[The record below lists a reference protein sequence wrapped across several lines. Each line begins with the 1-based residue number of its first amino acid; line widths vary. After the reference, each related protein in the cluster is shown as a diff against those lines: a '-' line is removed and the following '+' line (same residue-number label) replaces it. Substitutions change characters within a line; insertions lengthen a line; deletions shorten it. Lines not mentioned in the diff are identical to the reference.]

1 MSSTLPTRQV
11 ATGQE
16 IDELHRQSQQAVEV
30 AKQAA
35 ETAINAGRSAVIL
48 ALEIGEKLSAVKKT
62 LGRGAFPKWIKENV
76 TTFKISTAKTYLQ
89 LHAKRGLIR
98 KSSARSVREALVV
111 AQAGDNPANALAKYR
126 EKPTRAPRIE
136 RPPYTPTPAEE
147 IEITDLVSHGI
158 MNRRTAVDLFRFR
171 AHKRELAKQSAHLLL
186 TSGDPKALAD
196 QKKRE
201 QAKKRRERIAK
212 AAEAAGKSVKVLR
225 REIQDQ
231 KRKAAHKA
239 ETEYLKSI
247 TARKRK

>member
-16 IDELHRQSQQAVEV
+16 IDELHRQSQQAAEV

-35 ETAINAGRSAVIL
+35 ETANNAGRSAVIL
-48 ALEIGEKLSAVKKT
+48 ALEIGKKLSAVKKT
-62 LGRGAFPKWIKENV
+62 LGRGAFPKWIKANV

-89 LHAKRGLIR
+89 LHAKRGSILR
-98 KSSARSVREALVV
+98 SGARSVREALVV
-111 AQAGDNPANALAKYR
+111 AQAGDNSANALAKYR
-126 EKPTRAPRIE
+126 EKPTRAPRIP

-147 IEITDLVSHGI
+147 IEITDLVNHGI
-158 MNRRTAVDLFRFR
+158 MNRRTAIDLFRFR
-171 AHKRELAKQSAHLLL
+171 AHKRELAKQSAQLLL

>member
-1 MSSTLPTRQV
+1 MRSNTTFLRIVTKQI
-11 ATGQE
+11 AKITGKE
-16 IDELHRQSQQAVEV
+16 IDDLHRQSQESFKV
-30 AKQAA
+30 AQSAA
-35 ETAINAGRSAVIL
+35 KSAVIF
-48 ALEIGEKLSAVKKT
+48 ALDIGEKLSAVKQS
-62 LGRGAFPKWIKENV
+62 LGRGEFPEWIAANV
-76 TTFKISTAKTYLQ
+76 TTFKHPMAKKYIQIHTN
-89 LHAKRGLIR
+89 RELILN
-98 KSSARSVREALVV
+98 SDAQSIREAL
-111 AQAGDNPANALAKYR
+111 AIIKKGAETDNALSKYR

-147 IEITDLVSHGI
+147 IEITDLVNHGI
-158 MNRRTAVDLFRFR
+158 MNRRTAIDLFRFR
-171 AHKRELAKQSAHLLL
+171 AHKRELAKQSAQLLL
-186 TSGDPKALAD
+186 TSGDPKAVAD

>member
-1 MSSTLPTRQV
+1 MSSTLPTRRV

-16 IDELHRQSQQAVEV
+16 IDELHRQSQQAAEV

-35 ETAINAGRSAVIL
+35 ELANNAGRSAVIL
-48 ALEIGEKLSAVKKT
+48 AIEIGKKLTAVKKT
-62 LGRGAFPKWIKENV
+62 LGRGEFREWIGANV

-89 LHAKRGLIR
+89 LHAKRGLILR
-98 KSSARSVREALVV
+98 SGARSVREALVV
-111 AQAGDNPANALAKYR
+111 AQAGDNSVSALAKYR
-126 EKPTRAPRIE
+126 EKPTRAPRIP

-147 IEITDLVSHGI
+147 IEITDLVNHGI
-158 MNRRTAVDLFRFR
+158 MNRRTAIDLFRFR